1 MTNPFFYHLLRNKSF
16 AGMLPVPS
24 KCRFEPERPVAADRS
39 PSGWMPRS
47 QAMEVV
53 LAMVHLHI
61 KSNIGRTHGVVFL
74 ASMVGKRFRF
84 RS

>member
-47 QAMEVV
+47 SGYGGG
-53 LAMVHLHI
+53 I
-61 KSNIGRTHGVVFL
+61 SNG
-74 ASMVGKRFRF
+74 S
-84 RS
+84 SPY